1 MMAEEQAVPSYYN
14 EIMSFSKEYFSG
26 ARVQIY
32 FGDTFIEEITSLE
45 YTLNE
50 NITPIYGFASTTF
63 DKMARGTR
71 IVQGSFTIN
80 FTESGYLQTI
90 LDRLS
95 NKMTAVTGND
105 NGIVQP
111 VISQY
116 TDGMRGA
123 NIEELMLLEGTSF
136 DDAMQAYED
145 AMWNIGDKA
154 KDLTNK
160 KDTTYF
166 YPMNANDVVTPY
178 YSEMRD
184 NGFNIFIDFGKNIDL
199 GRITCL
205 NEGQYAGNNDVK
217 TSQTILNVQLMAVSK
232 RMGADN
238 EPVQEV
244 YTFLAKDLD
253 GPANYKY

>member
-1 MMAEEQAVPSYYN
+1 MAEEIINPAPSYTDVTG
-14 EIMSFSKEYFSG
+14 FSKEYFSG

-45 YTLNE
+45 YTLTE
-50 NITPIYGFASTTF
+50 NIAPIYGFASHTF

-71 IVQGSFTIN
+71 LVQGSFTIN
-80 FTESGYLQTI
+80 FTETGYLQTI

-95 NKMTAVTGND
+95 NKMTEVTGTE
-105 NGIVQP
+105 NGIFQP
-111 VISQY
+111 VVAQY

-123 NIEELMLLEGTSF
+123 TIEELMTLEGTSF

-154 KDLTNK
+154 KDLKGK
-160 KDTTYF
+160 KNTTYF
-166 YPMNANDVVTPY
+166 YPQNANNIVTPY

-205 NEGQYAGNNDVK
+205 NEGQYAGTNDIK
-217 TSQTILNVQLMAVSK
+217 TSQTILNVQLTSVGK

-238 EPVQEV
+238 QQVQEM
-244 YTFLAKDLD
+244 YTFLAKDID
-253 GPANYKY
+253 GPAQYKY